1 MEYLEF
7 KEAIVDYLSGNLSVE
22 KKKVFEKML
31 ATHSEYK
38 REFEEMSFFW
48 NVNEEEVPE
57 PSMEMDMKFYTMMNS
72 EIEKEQKDS
81 SLVRFIKRIEV
92 LPFRKVFYTLGILTI
107 GFFLGKGMNNE
118 TEVKI
123 SDEIEVAKKETEEV
137 RSQLVLTLLDQP
149 SANQRLQA
157 VNEVS
162 KLSKVTETIIKAL
175 FTTLN
180 NDENVNV
187 RLSAIESLKNYTD
200 MPIVREGLV
209 ASIVH
214 QKSPLVQIELAD
226 VMVLLQEKEAVKP
239 FKELIDQEDINS
251 SAKQKIEESIS
262 NIY

>member
-1 MEYLEF
+1 MGNLDV
-7 KEAIVDYLSGNLSVE
+7 KAMMIDYLSGNLSETEERDFEVQLE
-22 KKKVFEKML
+22 KDPVLKE
-31 ATHSEYK
+31 
-38 REFEEMSFFW
+38 EFLEMSFFW
-48 NVNEEEVPE
+48 KSENIEIPE
-57 PSMEMDMKFYTMMNS
+57 PTMEMDRKFYEMLN
-72 EIEKEQKDS
+72 EEVKEEQKDS
-81 SLVRFIKRIEV
+81 SLVRFVKRIEV
-92 LPFRKVFYTLGILTI
+92 LPFRKVFYALGILTI
-107 GFFLGKGMNNE
+107 GFFLGKEMNNVKE
-118 TEVKI
+118 IHIPEEVR
-123 SDEIEVAKKETEEV
+123 VAQKETEQV

-162 KLSKVTETIIKAL
+162 KLSEVTETIIKAL
-175 FTTLN
+175 FATLN

-187 RLSAIESLKNYTD
+187 RLSAIESLKKYTD

-239 FKELIDQEDINS
+239 FKELIDQEGINS

>member
-7 KEAIVDYLSGNLSVE
+7 KEAIVDYLSGNLSEE
-22 KKKVFEKML
+22 KKKAFEKML
-31 ATHSEYK
+31 ATHPEYK
-38 REFEEMSFFW
+38 KEFEEMSFFW
-48 NVNEEEVPE
+48 SVNEEEVPE
-57 PSMEMDMKFYTMMNS
+57 PSMEMDMKFYAMMNS

-92 LPFRKVFYTLGILTI
+92 LPFRKVFYALGILTI
-107 GFFLGKGMNNE
+107 GFFLGKGMNNG

-123 SDEIEVAKKETEEV
+123 SDQIEVAKKETEEV